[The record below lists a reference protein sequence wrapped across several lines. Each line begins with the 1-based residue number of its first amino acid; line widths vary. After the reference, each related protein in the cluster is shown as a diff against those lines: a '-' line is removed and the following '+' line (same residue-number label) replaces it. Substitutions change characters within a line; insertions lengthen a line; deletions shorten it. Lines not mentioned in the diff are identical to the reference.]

1 MRRLASIAAFV
12 VLLALPL
19 WAQHGGGGHSGGGG
33 FGGHGGAF
41 AGGGHALS
49 GGTHSSS
56 SFSSSSSSS
65 FSSSPS
71 GVARS
76 GVGRGYAHSPS
87 FSQPLTRGFSNR
99 GLSNRGGVGLRLRTY
114 GFRNNC
120 RGYGCWG
127 YGYPWAY
134 GGYYDPYWWGSSDSS
149 NEDSYQQDL
158 ANANEMNQQSLDQQN
173 QQQQML
179 QQEQADG
186 DRDIYARSDPRA
198 SGQPQ
203 GTAILP
209 ATVLVFRDQHQQ
221 EIQNY
226 AIVGQTLW
234 NFAPQRTQKI
244 PLSELD
250 LPATEK
256 ANDDRGLT
264 FKVPASNEGQ

>member
-1 MRRLASIAAFV
+1 M
-12 VLLALPL
+12 
-19 WAQHGGGGHSGGGG
+19 
-33 FGGHGGAF
+33 
-41 AGGGHALS
+41 
-49 GGTHSSS
+49 
-56 SFSSSSSSS
+56 
-65 FSSSPS
+65 
-71 GVARS
+71 
-76 GVGRGYAHSPS
+76 
-87 FSQPLTRGFSNR
+87 
-99 GLSNRGGVGLRLRTY
+99 RLRTY

-244 PLSELD
+244 PLSDLD

>member
-19 WAQHGGGGHSGGGG
+19 WAQRGGGGHAGGGG
-33 FGGHGGAF
+33 FGGHGGGF

-49 GGTHSSS
+49 GGTHSFPSS
-56 SFSSSSSSS
+56 S
-65 FSSSPS
+65 
-71 GVARS
+71 GMA
-76 GVGRGYAHSPS
+76 RGYAHSPS
-87 FSQPLTRGFSNR
+87 FSEPLTQRGFANRGFANRGFSNR
-99 GLSNRGGVGLRLRTY
+99 GGTGLRLRSY

-127 YGYPWAY
+127 YGYPWMY
-134 GGYYDPYWWGSSDSS
+134 GGYYDPYWWSDSGS
-149 NEDSYQQDL
+149 YDDSYEQDL

-173 QQQQML
+173 LQQQQQML

-186 DRDIYARSDPRA
+186 DRDIYARSDPRLRDPRP

-209 ATVLVFRDQHQQ
+209 ATVLVFRDRHQQ